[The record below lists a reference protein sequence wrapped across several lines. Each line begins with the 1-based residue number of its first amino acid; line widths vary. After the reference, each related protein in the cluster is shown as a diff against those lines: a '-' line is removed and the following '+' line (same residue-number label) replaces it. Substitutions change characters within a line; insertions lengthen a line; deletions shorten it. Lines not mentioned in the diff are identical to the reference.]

1 MTWLLV
7 SKGQREEYMKGDISK
22 LKYTRKEEGIVK
34 YRRLENRRVQQ
45 YKRRFYCT
53 IHAIIK

>member
-22 LKYTRKEEGIVK
+22 LKYTGKEEGIVK

-45 YKRRFYCT
+45 YTRRFY
-53 IHAIIK
+53 